1 MNRNAISTCALMIL
15 AGRLLFAQEAEP
27 PAAVENSDLH
37 AIRQSLQQ
45 QSRQIE
51 ALTQQVA
58 RLSQLIEG
66 SHGAPAAVPAQA
78 VTPEPAPA
86 ATPASEP
93 PKAEPVESGSM
104 SHVVAKGETLTSIA
118 KHYKITVGSL
128 LKMNKITDDRKL
140 QIGQTLNIPPAKTQ
154 ENPPAQTENP

>member
-1 MNRNAISTCALMIL
+1 MNCKVILPCAVIIF
-15 AGRLLFAQEAEP
+15 AGRILCAQEAEA
-27 PAAVENSDLH
+27 PASAETNDLR

-66 SHGAPAAVPAQA
+66 AHPTPAAVPAQA
-78 VTPEPAPA
+78 VAPESSVAPPPA
-86 ATPASEP
+86 AEV
-93 PKAEPVESGSM
+93 PKAEPVESGSAT
-104 SHVVAKGETLTSIA
+104 HVVAKGETLTSIA
-118 KHYKITVGSL
+118 KHYRITVGSL

-140 QIGQTLNIPPAKTQ
+140 QIGQALIIPPPKNP
-154 ENPPAQTENP
+154 ENPPPQTENP

>member
-1 MNRNAISTCALMIL
+1 MNRNVFLPCALIIF
-15 AGRLLFAQEAEP
+15 AGRLLCAQEAETP
-27 PAAVENSDLH
+27 PASENNDMH

-58 RLSQLIEG
+58 KLSQLIEG
-66 SHGAPAAVPAQA
+66 ARGDN
-78 VTPEPAPA
+78 
-86 ATPASEP
+86 ATPAAQPVAPESNVTTVPAAEP
-93 PKAEPVESGSM
+93 PKAEPVESGSAT
-104 SHVVAKGETLTSIA
+104 HVVAKGETLTSIA

-140 QIGQTLNIPPAKTQ
+140 QIGQALVIPPAKNP